1 MELKGCDLMEIYKE
15 IQRFILLYVLM
26 KMLRHENKY
35 EVYLKIKFEI
45 PRYVGHGENV
55 FLKLMTT

>member
-1 MELKGCDLMEIYKE
+1 MEIYKQ

-45 PRYVGHGENV
+45 LRYVGHGENV